1 METHEILDRYEL
13 LYGET
18 SPVLSDIRR
27 VVIDED
33 LSSIFRIAA
42 SMSNQQELID
52 EFRKATME
60 KNPHAISR
68 IVSQFTKDDE
78 SYTLLVEDIRKAVV
92 EENHRSIFRVFE
104 YAGINIDDL
113 RKAMTEKNHRSIF
126 RVFAQYGLTDEL
138 EDLRKA
144 MTEKNHRAIF
154 RVFAQYGLTDELE
167 DLRKAMTEKNHRAI
181 FRVFDYFDS
190 SDKLDDLRKAI
201 IEKNHYSIFR
211 VLESYG
217 ETGLEDLRK
226 IASEDLNLHALFRLL
241 PGFVKVAPLDDLRRA
256 IVEDN
261 LHALFRLIENEE
273 TLPVEDIRKAVVEDN
288 LHALFRLI
296 ENEETLPVED
306 IRKAVVEDNLHALF
320 RLVDKITE
328 EDLVDLEQIADTI
341 DNAPGDRLI
350 KGADEHYF
358 IDDLRRGILEK
369 NLYSVFR
376 VLEEFQTK
384 ELLPLSMPMEDLR
397 KAILE
402 ENIHSIF
409 RVLARLDAENRQMNA
424 LRQAVVNKDIRASI
438 SLFIDE
444 PPVLFDTLPRTMRMF
459 PDIDL
464 RDAFSR
470 GQISSKKWLADEL
483 KTLDLDLGTVFLCAG
498 WYGSLALLLFE
509 SGLEVEKIRSFDKD
523 AECHKI
529 ADTINRP
536 YVMSE
541 WKFKAQT
548 ADIHEINYTDGHEY
562 ITLKSN
568 GEGQKLYDKPDTVI
582 NTSSEHIEN
591 FKEWYTSIAPG
602 TLVILQTNDYFEI
615 VDHINCVK
623 NIDAFKDMAPMSNIL
638 FEGTLNLEFYNRYM
652 LIGYR

>member
-1 METHEILDRYEL
+1 M
-13 LYGET
+13 
-18 SPVLSDIRR
+18 
-27 VVIDED
+27 
-33 LSSIFRIAA
+33 
-42 SMSNQQELID
+42 
-52 EFRKATME
+52 
-60 KNPHAISR
+60 
-68 IVSQFTKDDE
+68 
-78 SYTLLVEDIRKAVV
+78 
-92 EENHRSIFRVFE
+92 
-104 YAGINIDDL
+104 
-113 RKAMTEKNHRSIF
+113 
-126 RVFAQYGLTDEL
+126 
-138 EDLRKA
+138 
-144 MTEKNHRAIF
+144 
-154 RVFAQYGLTDELE
+154 
-167 DLRKAMTEKNHRAI
+167 
-181 FRVFDYFDS
+181 
-190 SDKLDDLRKAI
+190 
-201 IEKNHYSIFR
+201 
-211 VLESYG
+211 
-217 ETGLEDLRK
+217 
-226 IASEDLNLHALFRLL
+226 
-241 PGFVKVAPLDDLRRA
+241 
-256 IVEDN
+256 
-261 LHALFRLIENEE
+261 
-273 TLPVEDIRKAVVEDN
+273 
-288 LHALFRLI
+288 FRLI

-402 ENIHSIF
+402 ENIYSIF

-424 LRQAVVNKDIRASI
+424 LRQAVVNKEIRALVG
-438 SLFIDE
+438 LFIE
-444 PPVLFDTLPRTMRMF
+444 NPPALFDTLPRVIRTF

-615 VDHINCVK
+615 ADHINCVK

>member
-42 SMSNQQELID
+42 SISNQQELID

-104 YAGINIDDL
+104 YAGINID
-113 RKAMTEKNHRSIF
+113 
-126 RVFAQYGLTDEL
+126 
-138 EDLRKA
+138 
-144 MTEKNHRAIF
+144 
-154 RVFAQYGLTDELE
+154 

-288 LHALFRLI
+288 LHALFRL
-296 ENEETLPVED
+296 
-306 IRKAVVEDNLHALF
+306 
-320 RLVDKITE
+320 VDKITE

-341 DNAPGDRLI
+341 DNAPWDQLI

-615 VDHINCVK
+615 ADHINCVK

>member
-42 SMSNQQELID
+42 SISNQQEVID

-78 SYTLLVEDIRKAVV
+78 SYTLLVEDIRKAIV

-104 YAGINIDDL
+104 YAGISIDDL
-113 RKAMTEKNHRSIF
+113 RKAMTEKNHRSLF
-126 RVFAQYGLTDEL
+126 RVFDNYGSSEKLD
-138 EDLRKA
+138 DLRKA

-154 RVFAQYGLTDELE
+154 RVFAQYGLTDTLE
-167 DLRKAMTEKNHRAI
+167 DLRKAMTEKNHRSI
-181 FRVFDYFDS
+181 FRVFSQYGLTDE
-190 SDKLDDLRKAI
+190 LIDLRKAMT
-201 IEKNHYSIFR
+201 EKNLNAVFRIF
-211 VLESYG
+211 E
-217 ETGLEDLRK
+217 EHKDADMDDIRK
-226 IASEDLNLHALFRLL
+226 TIVEENLHSLFRLL
-241 PGFVKVAPLDDLRRA
+241 EHYNLDMPLEDIRRA
-256 IVEDN
+256 VVEDN

-273 TLPVEDIRKAVVEDN
+273 TLPVEDIRKAIVEDN
-288 LHALFRLI
+288 LHSLFRLI

-402 ENIHSIF
+402 ENIYSIF

-424 LRQAVVNKDIRASI
+424 LRQAVVNKEIRALVG
-438 SLFIDE
+438 LFIE
-444 PPVLFDTLPRTMRMF
+444 NPPALFDTLPRVIRTF

>member
-154 RVFAQYGLTDELE
+154 RVF
-167 DLRKAMTEKNHRAI
+167 
-181 FRVFDYFDS
+181 DYFDS

-288 LHALFRLI
+288 LHALFRL
-296 ENEETLPVED
+296 
-306 IRKAVVEDNLHALF
+306 
-320 RLVDKITE
+320 VDKITE

-341 DNAPGDRLI
+341 DNAPWDQLI

-402 ENIHSIF
+402 ENIYSIF

-615 VDHINCVK
+615 ADHINCVK

>member
-42 SMSNQQELID
+42 SISNQQELID

-78 SYTLLVEDIRKAVV
+78 SYTLLVEDIRKAIV

-113 RKAMTEKNHRSIF
+113 RKAMTEKNHRS
-126 RVFAQYGLTDEL
+126 
-138 EDLRKA
+138 
-144 MTEKNHRAIF
+144 IF

-288 LHALFRLI
+288 LHALFRL
-296 ENEETLPVED
+296 
-306 IRKAVVEDNLHALF
+306 
-320 RLVDKITE
+320 VDKITE

-341 DNAPGDRLI
+341 DNAR
-350 KGADEHYF
+350 EHYF

-402 ENIHSIF
+402 ENIYSIF